1 MGIHGNLRTLLGH
14 FGLPKLKRTQR
25 WEETLKEDVRSL
37 GHGWS
42 IQEANG
48 KMRLKWRYVP
58 NQKDQSIMLP
68 FAWAENLRKAATTR
82 INNIY
87 NLTLEGHSLKAAAK
101 IADGKAPKV
110 ERDWATCLTN
120 FQTYKTEY
128 ENAITLK
135 TFEHDYEKVIK
146 DAVKLLE
153 SKDPPTTPADLIE
166 LCIKDWQ
173 PGTPTRK
180 RRTNSLCQFLEYCVT
195 RENAPVSWLPPKDR
209 KIHIGRK
216 TTKTKTQKKDP
227 LIDQEILILIEDLQT
242 TEAGNRWANALKLLT
257 VYGLRPVELTHL
269 QVKRDNKTNQIYLF
283 CSYEKRSGGG
293 ITKPRRLEPLPIENT
308 DWKLLPLLEAKLI
321 ELPKLSAEGNGV
333 AEQIRKYLE
342 RRSAWT
348 SLKAKVKAR
357 GEELGTYSFRHTY
370 SLRGHKLGIDSGSMA
385 DAMGHTLE
393 CHLRSY
399 PFATT
404 ATTQSAFDR
413 ARNKD
418 IYAAKGVS

>member
-1 MGIHGNLRTLLGH
+1 MNGNLRTFLGH
-14 FGLPKLKRTQR
+14 NPLPKIVRKQR

-68 FAWAENLRKAATTR
+68 FPWAENLRKAATTR

-101 IADGKAPKV
+101 IADGKAPKL
-110 ERDWATCLTN
+110 ERDWAACLTN
-120 FQTYKTEY
+120 FHRYKTEH
-128 ENAITLK
+128 ENAITQK
-135 TFEHDYEKVIK
+135 TFQHDYEKVIK
-146 DAVKLLE
+146 DAIKLLE

-180 RRTNSLCQFLEYCVT
+180 RRTNSLCQFLEYAVT

-227 LIDQEILILIEDLQT
+227 LTDQEILILIEDLQT

-269 QVKRDNKTNQIYLF
+269 QVKRDNKTNEIYLF

-308 DWKLLPLLEAKLI
+308 DWKLLPLLEAKII

-342 RRSAWT
+342 RRKAWT

-413 ARNKD
+413 ARSYSLQN
-418 IYAAKGVS
+418 SP

>member
-1 MGIHGNLRTLLGH
+1 MNGNLRTFLGH
-14 FGLPKLKRTQR
+14 NPLPKIVRKQR

-68 FAWAENLRKAATTR
+68 FSWAENLRKAATTR

-101 IADGKAPKV
+101 IADGKAPKI
-110 ERDWATCLTN
+110 ERDWAACLTN
-120 FQTYKTEY
+120 FHRYKTEH
-128 ENAITLK
+128 ENAITQK

-146 DAVKLLE
+146 DAVTLLE

-166 LCIKDWQ
+166 LCIRDWK

-209 KIHIGRK
+209 KTHIGIK
-216 TTKTKTQKKDP
+216 AANAKTQKKDP
-227 LIDQEILILIEDLQT
+227 LTDQEILILIEDLQT

-308 DWKLLPLLEAKLI
+308 DWKLLQLLEANLI

-342 RRSAWT
+342 RRSAWI

-413 ARNKD
+413 ARKVASNT
-418 IYAAKGVS
+418 YA

>member
-1 MGIHGNLRTLLGH
+1 MGMNGNLRTFLGH
-14 FGLPKLKRTQR
+14 NPLPKIVRKQR

-68 FAWAENLRKAATTR
+68 FPWAENLRKAATTR

-110 ERDWATCLTN
+110 ERDWAACLTN
-120 FQTYKTEY
+120 FHRYKTEH
-128 ENAITLK
+128 ENAITQK

-146 DAVKLLE
+146 DAVTLLE

-166 LCIKDWQ
+166 LCIRDWK

-180 RRTNSLCQFLEYCVT
+180 RRTNSLCQFLEYAVT

-209 KIHIGRK
+209 KTHIGRK
-216 TTKTKTQKKDP
+216 AANAKTQKKDP
-227 LIDQEILILIEDLQT
+227 LTDQEILILIEDLQT

-269 QVKRDNKTNQIYLF
+269 HVKETPKGEKYLF

-342 RRSAWT
+342 RRKCWT

-357 GEELGTYSFRHTY
+357 NEELGTYSFRHSY
-370 SLRGHKLGIDSGSMA
+370 SVRGHKLGIDSGSMA
-385 DAMGHTLE
+385 DAMGHSLE
-393 CHLRSY
+393 VHCREY
-399 PFATT
+399 PWATT
-404 ATTQSAFDR
+404 ATTQSAFQR
-413 ARNKD
+413 ARSSTLLN
-418 IYAAKGVS
+418 SP

>member
-1 MGIHGNLRTLLGH
+1 MNGNLRTFLGH
-14 FGLPKLKRTQR
+14 NPLPKIVRKQR

-68 FAWAENLRKAATTR
+68 FPWAENLRKAATTR

-101 IADGKAPKV
+101 IADGKAPKL
-110 ERDWATCLTN
+110 ERDWAACLTN
-120 FQTYKTEY
+120 FHRYKTEH
-128 ENAITLK
+128 ENAITQK
-135 TFEHDYEKVIK
+135 TFQHDYEKVIK
-146 DAVKLLE
+146 DAIKLLE

-180 RRTNSLCQFLEYCVT
+180 RRTNSLCQFLEYAVT
-195 RENAPVSWLPPKDR
+195 RENAPASWLPPKDR
-209 KIHIGRK
+209 KTYIGRK
-216 TTKTKTQKKDP
+216 AANTKTQKKDP
-227 LIDQEILILIEDLQT
+227 LIDQEILNLIEDLQT

-269 QVKRDNKTNQIYLF
+269 QVKRDNKTNEIYLF

-308 DWKLLPLLEAKLI
+308 DWKLLPLLEAKII

-342 RRSAWT
+342 RRKAWT

-413 ARNKD
+413 ARKVASNTC
-418 IYAAKGVS
+418 A

>member
-1 MGIHGNLRTLLGH
+1 MNGNLSPQLVRKP
-14 FGLPKLKRTQR
+14 LPKIKRKAR

-42 IQEANG
+42 VGEDKG
-48 KMRLKWRYVP
+48 KIRLKWRYVP

-68 FAWAENLRKAATTR
+68 FTWAENLRKAATTR

-101 IADGKAPKV
+101 IADGKAPKI
-110 ERDWATCLTN
+110 ERDWAACLTN
-120 FQTYKTEY
+120 FHRYKTEH
-128 ENAITLK
+128 ENAITQK

-146 DAVKLLE
+146 DAVTLLE

-166 LCIKDWQ
+166 LCIRDWK

-209 KIHIGRK
+209 KTHIGRK
-216 TTKTKTQKKDP
+216 AANAKTQKKDP
-227 LIDQEILILIEDLQT
+227 LTDQEILNLITDLQT

-269 QVKRDNKTNQIYLF
+269 HVKETPKGEKYLF

-308 DWKLLPLLEAKLI
+308 DWKLLPLLDAKII

-342 RRSAWT
+342 RRKCWA
-348 SLKAKVKAR
+348 SLKEKVKAR
-357 GEELGTYSFRHTY
+357 NEELGTYSFRHSY
-370 SLRGHKLGIDSGSMA
+370 SVRGHKLGIDSGSMA
-385 DAMGHTLE
+385 AAMGHSLE
-393 CHLRSY
+393 VHCREY
-399 PFATT
+399 PWATT
-404 ATTQSAFDR
+404 ATTQTAFDR
-413 ARNKD
+413 ARSSTLLN
-418 IYAAKGVS
+418 SP

>member
-1 MGIHGNLRTLLGH
+1 MGIHGNLRTFLGH
-14 FGLPKLKRTQR
+14 NPLPKIVRKQR

-58 NQKDQSIMLP
+58 NKKDQSIMLP
-68 FAWAENLRKAATTR
+68 FPWAENLRKAATTR

-87 NLTLEGHSLKAAAK
+87 NLTLEGHTLKAAAK

-110 ERDWATCLTN
+110 ERDWAACLTN
-120 FQTYKTEY
+120 FHRYKTEH
-128 ENAITLK
+128 ENAITQK

-146 DAVKLLE
+146 DAVTLLE

-166 LCIKDWQ
+166 LCIRDWK

-209 KIHIGRK
+209 KTHIGRK
-216 TTKTKTQKKDP
+216 AANAKTQKKDP
-227 LIDQEILILIEDLQT
+227 LTDQEILILIEDLQT

-269 QVKRDNKTNQIYLF
+269 HVKETPKGEKYLF

-308 DWKLLPLLEAKLI
+308 DWKLLPLLDAKII
-321 ELPKLSAEGNGV
+321 ELPKLSAKGNGV

-342 RRSAWT
+342 RKKTWT
-348 SLKAKVKAR
+348 SLKEKVKAR
-357 GEELGTYSFRHTY
+357 NEELGTYSFRHSY
-370 SLRGHKLGIDSGSMA
+370 SVRGHKLGIDSGSMA
-385 DAMGHTLE
+385 SAMGHSLE
-393 CHLRSY
+393 VHCRKY
-399 PFATT
+399 PWATT

-413 ARNKD
+413 ARNL
-418 IYAAKGVS
+418 VNH

>member
-1 MGIHGNLRTLLGH
+1 MGMNVILSPQLVRKP
-14 FGLPKLKRTQR
+14 LPKIKRKAR

-42 IQEANG
+42 VGEDKG
-48 KMRLKWRYVP
+48 KIRLKWRYIP

-101 IADGKAPKV
+101 IADGKAPKL
-110 ERDWATCLTN
+110 ERDWAACLTN

-135 TFEHDYEKVIK
+135 TFQHDYEKVIK
-146 DAVKLLE
+146 DAIKLLE

-180 RRTNSLCQFLEYCVT
+180 RRTNSLCQFLEYAVT

-209 KIHIGRK
+209 KTYIGRK
-216 TTKTKTQKKDP
+216 AANTKTQKKDP
-227 LIDQEILILIEDLQT
+227 LIDQEILNLIEDLQT

-342 RRSAWT
+342 RRSAWI

-413 ARNKD
+413 ARNL
-418 IYAAKGVS
+418 VNH

>member
-1 MGIHGNLRTLLGH
+1 M
-14 FGLPKLKRTQR
+14 PKIKRKAR

-42 IQEANG
+42 VGEDKG
-48 KMRLKWRYVP
+48 KIRLKLRYVP
-58 NQKDQSIMLP
+58 NQKDQSITLP

-82 INNIY
+82 INHIY
-87 NLTLEGHSLKAAAK
+87 NYTLEGHSLKVAAK
-101 IADGKAPKV
+101 IADGKAPKL
-110 ERDWATCLTN
+110 ERDWTACLTN

-146 DAVKLLE
+146 DAIKLLE

-209 KIHIGRK
+209 KTYIGRK
-216 TTKTKTQKKDP
+216 AANTKTQKKDP
-227 LIDQEILILIEDLQT
+227 LIDQEILNLIEDLQT

-321 ELPKLSAEGNGV
+321 ELPKTLGNHPDDGEPILSAIGPYGPYLKHNKSYANISNLEEFLSIGMNRAVELISDQAKKVSKSKGPSV
-333 AEQIRKYLE
+333 MRIIGEHPDGGDVQLMTGRYGPYLKYKK
-342 RRSAWT
+342 T
-348 SLKAKVKAR
+348 NV
-357 GEELGTYSFRHTY
+357 
-370 SLRGHKLGIDSGSMA
+370 GI
-385 DAMGHTLE
+385 
-393 CHLRSY
+393 
-399 PFATT
+399 
-404 ATTQSAFDR
+404 
-413 ARNKD
+413 KD
-418 IYAAKGVS
+418 TKFWLNCCQC

>member
-1 MGIHGNLRTLLGH
+1 M
-14 FGLPKLKRTQR
+14 PKKKRKAR

-37 GHGWS
+37 ARGWS
-42 IQEANG
+42 VQEDKG
-48 KMRLKWRYVP
+48 KIRLKLRYVP
-58 NQKDQSIMLP
+58 NQKDQSITLP

-82 INNIY
+82 INHIY
-87 NLTLEGHSLKAAAK
+87 NYTLEGHSLKAAAK
-101 IADGKAPKV
+101 IADGKAPKL
-110 ERDWATCLTN
+110 ERDWAACLTN
-120 FQTYKTEY
+120 FHRYKTEH
-128 ENAITLK
+128 ENAITQK

-146 DAVKLLE
+146 DAVTLLE

-166 LCIKDWQ
+166 LCIRDWK

-209 KIHIGRK
+209 KTHIGRK
-216 TTKTKTQKKDP
+216 AANAKTQKKDP
-227 LIDQEILILIEDLQT
+227 LTDQEILILIEDLQT

-269 QVKRDNKTNQIYLF
+269 HVKETPKGEKYLF

-308 DWKLLPLLEAKLI
+308 DWKLLTLLDAKII

-342 RRSAWT
+342 RRKAWT

-357 GEELGTYSFRHTY
+357 NEELGTYSFRH
-370 SLRGHKLGIDSGSMA
+370 SFSVRGHKLGIDSGSMA
-385 DAMGHTLE
+385 SAMGHSLE
-393 CHLRSY
+393 VHCREY
-399 PFATT
+399 PWATT
-404 ATTQSAFDR
+404 ATTQAAFNE
-413 ARNKD
+413 ARLSHSILSN
-418 IYAAKGVS
+418 GQ

>member
-1 MGIHGNLRTLLGH
+1 MNGNLRTFLGH
-14 FGLPKLKRTQR
+14 NPLPKIVRKQR

-68 FAWAENLRKAATTR
+68 FSWAENLRKAATTR

-101 IADGKAPKV
+101 IADGKAPKI
-110 ERDWATCLTN
+110 ERDWAACLTN
-120 FQTYKTEY
+120 FHRYKTEH
-128 ENAITLK
+128 ENAITQK

-146 DAVKLLE
+146 DAVTLLE

-166 LCIKDWQ
+166 LCIRDWK

-209 KIHIGRK
+209 KTHIGRK
-216 TTKTKTQKKDP
+216 AANAKTQKKDP
-227 LIDQEILILIEDLQT
+227 LTDQEILILIEDLQT

-308 DWKLLPLLEAKLI
+308 DWKLLQLLEANLI

-342 RRSAWT
+342 RRSAWI

-413 ARNKD
+413 ARKVASNT
-418 IYAAKGVS
+418 YA

>member
-1 MGIHGNLRTLLGH
+1 M
-14 FGLPKLKRTQR
+14 PKKKRKAR
-25 WEETLKEDVRSL
+25 WEETLREDVRSL
-37 GHGWS
+37 ARGWS
-42 IQEANG
+42 VQEDKG
-48 KMRLKWRYVP
+48 KIRLKLRYVP
-58 NQKDQSIMLP
+58 NQKDQSITLP

-101 IADGKAPKV
+101 IADGKAPKI
-110 ERDWATCLTN
+110 ERDWAACLTN
-120 FQTYKTEY
+120 FHRYKTEH
-128 ENAITLK
+128 ENAITQK

-146 DAVKLLE
+146 DAVTLLE

-166 LCIKDWQ
+166 LCIRDWK

-209 KIHIGRK
+209 KTHIGRK
-216 TTKTKTQKKDP
+216 AAKTKTQKKDP
-227 LIDQEILILIEDLQT
+227 LTDQEILILIEDLQT

-257 VYGLRPVELTHL
+257 VYGLRPVEITHL
-269 QVKRDNKTNQIYLF
+269 HVKQTPKGKKYLF

-308 DWKLLPLLEAKLI
+308 DWKLLPLLDAKII
-321 ELPKLSAEGNGV
+321 ELPKLSSEGNGV

-342 RRSAWT
+342 RRKCWT
-348 SLKAKVKAR
+348 SLKEKVKAR
-357 GEELGTYSFRHTY
+357 NEELGTYSFRHSY
-370 SLRGHKLGIDSGSMA
+370 SVRGHKLGIDSGSMA
-385 DAMGHTLE
+385 SAMGHSLE
-393 CHLRSY
+393 VHCREY
-399 PFATT
+399 PWATT

-413 ARNKD
+413 ARKVASNT
-418 IYAAKGVS
+418 YA

>member
-1 MGIHGNLRTLLGH
+1 MNGNLSPQLVRKP
-14 FGLPKLKRTQR
+14 LPKIKRKAR

-42 IQEANG
+42 VGEDKG
-48 KMRLKWRYVP
+48 KIRLKLRYVQ
-58 NQKDQSIMLP
+58 NQKDQSITLP
-68 FAWAENLRKAATTR
+68 FSWAENLRKAATTR

-101 IADGKAPKV
+101 IADGKAPKL
-110 ERDWATCLTN
+110 ERDWAACLTN
-120 FQTYKTEY
+120 FHRYKTEH
-128 ENAITLK
+128 ENAITQK
-135 TFEHDYEKVIK
+135 TFQHDYEKVIK
-146 DAVKLLE
+146 DAIKLLE

-180 RRTNSLCQFLEYCVT
+180 RRTNSLCQFLEYAVT
-195 RENAPVSWLPPKDR
+195 RENAPASWLPPKDR
-209 KIHIGRK
+209 KTYIGRK
-216 TTKTKTQKKDP
+216 AANTKTQKKDP
-227 LIDQEILILIEDLQT
+227 LIDQEILNLIEDLQT

-269 QVKRDNKTNQIYLF
+269 QVKRDNKTNEIYLF

-308 DWKLLPLLEAKLI
+308 DWKLLPLLEAKII

-342 RRSAWT
+342 RRKAWT

-413 ARNKD
+413 ARKVASNTC
-418 IYAAKGVS
+418 A

>member
-1 MGIHGNLRTLLGH
+1 MGIHGNLRTFLGH
-14 FGLPKLKRTQR
+14 NPLPKIVRKQR

-110 ERDWATCLTN
+110 ERDWAACLTN
-120 FQTYKTEY
+120 FHRYKTEH
-128 ENAITLK
+128 ENAITQK

-146 DAVKLLE
+146 DAVTLLE

-166 LCIKDWQ
+166 LCIRDWK

-209 KIHIGRK
+209 KTHIGRK
-216 TTKTKTQKKDP
+216 AANAKTQKKDP
-227 LIDQEILILIEDLQT
+227 LTDQEILILIEDLQT

-269 QVKRDNKTNQIYLF
+269 HVKETPKGEKYLF

-308 DWKLLPLLEAKLI
+308 DWKLLPLLDAKII

-342 RRSAWT
+342 RRKAWT

-357 GEELGTYSFRHTY
+357 GEELGTYSFRHSY
-370 SLRGHKLGIDSGSMA
+370 SVRGHKLGIDSGSMA
-385 DAMGHTLE
+385 SAMGHSLE
-393 CHLRSY
+393 VHCREY
-399 PFATT
+399 PWATT
-404 ATTQSAFDR
+404 ATTQSAFQR
-413 ARNKD
+413 ARSSTLLN
-418 IYAAKGVS
+418 SP

>member
-1 MGIHGNLRTLLGH
+1 MGIHGNLRTFLGH
-14 FGLPKLKRTQR
+14 NPLPKIVRKQR

-68 FAWAENLRKAATTR
+68 FSWAENLRKAATTR

-101 IADGKAPKV
+101 IADGKAPKI
-110 ERDWATCLTN
+110 ERDWAACLTN
-120 FQTYKTEY
+120 FHRYKTEH
-128 ENAITLK
+128 ENAITQK

-146 DAVKLLE
+146 DAVTLLE

-166 LCIKDWQ
+166 LCIRDWK

-209 KIHIGRK
+209 KTHIGRK
-216 TTKTKTQKKDP
+216 AANAKTQKKDP
-227 LIDQEILILIEDLQT
+227 LTDQEILILIEDLQT

-308 DWKLLPLLEAKLI
+308 DWKLLQLLEANLI

-342 RRSAWT
+342 RRSAWI

-413 ARNKD
+413 ARKVASNT
-418 IYAAKGVS
+418 YA

>member
-1 MGIHGNLRTLLGH
+1 M
-14 FGLPKLKRTQR
+14 PKKKRKAR

-37 GHGWS
+37 ARGWS
-42 IQEANG
+42 VQEDKG
-48 KMRLKWRYVP
+48 KIRLKLRYVP
-58 NQKDQSIMLP
+58 NQKDQSITLP

-82 INNIY
+82 INHIY
-87 NLTLEGHSLKAAAK
+87 NYTLEGHSLKAAAK
-101 IADGKAPKV
+101 IADGKAPKL
-110 ERDWATCLTN
+110 ERDWAACLTN
-120 FQTYKTEY
+120 FHRYKTEH
-128 ENAITLK
+128 ENAITQK

-166 LCIKDWQ
+166 LCIRDWN
-173 PGTPTRK
+173 PGTTTRK

-209 KIHIGRK
+209 KTHIGRK
-216 TTKTKTQKKDP
+216 AANAKTQKKDP
-227 LIDQEILILIEDLQT
+227 LTDQEILILIEDLQT

-269 QVKRDNKTNQIYLF
+269 HVKETPKGKKYLF

-293 ITKPRRLEPLPIENT
+293 ITKTRRLEPLPIENT
-308 DWKLLPLLEAKLI
+308 DWKLLPLLEAKII

-342 RRSAWT
+342 RRKCWT
-348 SLKAKVKAR
+348 SLKEKVKAR
-357 GEELGTYSFRHTY
+357 NEELGTYSFRHSY
-370 SLRGHKLGIDSGSMA
+370 SVRGHKLGIDSGSMA
-385 DAMGHTLE
+385 SAMGHSLE
-393 CHLRSY
+393 VHCREY
-399 PFATT
+399 PWCTD

-413 ARNKD
+413 ARKVVNNT
-418 IYAAKGVS
+418 YA

>member
-1 MGIHGNLRTLLGH
+1 MNGNLRTFLGH
-14 FGLPKLKRTQR
+14 NPLPKIVRKQR

-48 KMRLKWRYVP
+48 KMRLKWRYIP

-101 IADGKAPKV
+101 IADGKAPKI
-110 ERDWATCLTN
+110 ERDWAACLTN
-120 FQTYKTEY
+120 FHRYKTEH
-128 ENAITLK
+128 ENAITQK

-146 DAVKLLE
+146 DAVTLLE

-166 LCIKDWQ
+166 LCIRDWK

-209 KIHIGRK
+209 KTHIGRK
-216 TTKTKTQKKDP
+216 AANAKTQKKDP
-227 LIDQEILILIEDLQT
+227 LTDQEILILIEDLQT

-308 DWKLLPLLEAKLI
+308 DWKLLQLLEANLI

-342 RRSAWT
+342 RRSAWI

-413 ARNKD
+413 ARKVASNT
-418 IYAAKGVS
+418 YA

>member
-1 MGIHGNLRTLLGH
+1 
-14 FGLPKLKRTQR
+14 LPKIVRKQR

-101 IADGKAPKV
+101 IADGKAPKI
-110 ERDWATCLTN
+110 ERNWAACLTN
-120 FQTYKTEY
+120 FHRYKTEH
-128 ENAITLK
+128 ENAITQK

-146 DAVKLLE
+146 DAVTLLE

-166 LCIKDWQ
+166 LCIRDWK

-180 RRTNSLCQFLEYCVT
+180 RRTNSLCQFLEYCVM

-209 KIHIGRK
+209 KTHIGRK
-216 TTKTKTQKKDP
+216 AANAKTQKKDP
-227 LIDQEILILIEDLQT
+227 LTDQEILILIEDLQT

-269 QVKRDNKTNQIYLF
+269 HVKETPKGEKYLF

-308 DWKLLPLLEAKLI
+308 DWKLLPLLDAKII

-342 RRSAWT
+342 RRKAWT

-357 GEELGTYSFRHTY
+357 NEELGTYSFRHSY
-370 SLRGHKLGIDSGSMA
+370 SVRGHKLGIDSGSMA
-385 DAMGHTLE
+385 SAMGHSLE
-393 CHLRSY
+393 VHCREY
-399 PFATT
+399 PWATT

-413 ARNKD
+413 ARKVANNT
-418 IYAAKGVS
+418 YT

>member
-1 MGIHGNLRTLLGH
+1 M
-14 FGLPKLKRTQR
+14 PKKKRKAR

-37 GHGWS
+37 ARGWS
-42 IQEANG
+42 VQEDKG
-48 KMRLKWRYVP
+48 KIRLKLRYVP
-58 NQKDQSIMLP
+58 NQKDQSITLP

-82 INNIY
+82 INHIY
-87 NLTLEGHSLKAAAK
+87 NYTLEGHSLKAAAK
-101 IADGKAPKV
+101 IADGKAPKL
-110 ERDWATCLTN
+110 ERDWAACLTN

-146 DAVKLLE
+146 DAIKLLE

-180 RRTNSLCQFLEYCVT
+180 RRTNSLCQFLEYSVT

-209 KIHIGRK
+209 KTYIGRK
-216 TTKTKTQKKDP
+216 AANTKTQKKDP
-227 LIDQEILILIEDLQT
+227 LIDQEILNLIEDLQT

-269 QVKRDNKTNQIYLF
+269 QVKTDNKTNQIYLF

-308 DWKLLPLLEAKLI
+308 DCKLLQLLEANLI

-413 ARNKD
+413 ARNL
-418 IYAAKGVS
+418 VNH

>member
-1 MGIHGNLRTLLGH
+1 
-14 FGLPKLKRTQR
+14 LPKKKRKAR

-37 GHGWS
+37 ARGWS
-42 IQEANG
+42 VQEDKG
-48 KMRLKWRYVP
+48 KIRLKLRYVP
-58 NQKDQSIMLP
+58 NQKDQSITLP

-82 INNIY
+82 INHIY
-87 NLTLEGHSLKAAAK
+87 NYTLEGHSLKAAAK
-101 IADGKAPKV
+101 IADGKAPKL
-110 ERDWATCLTN
+110 ERDWAACLTN

-128 ENAITLK
+128 ENAITLR

-180 RRTNSLCQFLEYCVT
+180 RRTNSLCQYLEYCVT

-227 LIDQEILILIEDLQT
+227 LTDQEILILIEDLQT
-242 TEAGNRWANALKLLT
+242 TEAGNRWANALKLIAE
-257 VYGLRPVELTHL
+257 YGLRPVEIKYLHVRT
-269 QVKRDNKTNQIYLF
+269 DNKTNEQYLW

-308 DWKLLPLLEAKLI
+308 DWKLLSLLEAGLL

-342 RRSAWT
+342 RRSAWI

-357 GEELGTYSFRHTY
+357 SEQLGTYSFRH
-370 SLRGHKLGIDSGSMA
+370 SFSVRGHKLGIDSGSMA
-385 DAMGHTLE
+385 AAMGHSLE
-393 CHLRSY
+393 VHCREY
-399 PFATT
+399 PWATT
-404 ATTQSAFDR
+404 ATTQAAFNE
-413 ARNKD
+413 ARLSHSILSN
-418 IYAAKGVS
+418 GQQ

>member
-1 MGIHGNLRTLLGH
+1 MGIHGNLRTFLGH
-14 FGLPKLKRTQR
+14 NPLPKIVRKQR

-101 IADGKAPKV
+101 IADGKAPKL
-110 ERDWATCLTN
+110 ERDWAACLTN

-146 DAVKLLE
+146 DAIKLLE

-180 RRTNSLCQFLEYCVT
+180 RRTNSLCQFL
-195 RENAPVSWLPPKDR
+195 
-209 KIHIGRK
+209 
-216 TTKTKTQKKDP
+216 
-227 LIDQEILILIEDLQT
+227 
-242 TEAGNRWANALKLLT
+242 
-257 VYGLRPVELTHL
+257 
-269 QVKRDNKTNQIYLF
+269 
-283 CSYEKRSGGG
+283 
-293 ITKPRRLEPLPIENT
+293 
-308 DWKLLPLLEAKLI
+308 
-321 ELPKLSAEGNGV
+321 
-333 AEQIRKYLE
+333 
-342 RRSAWT
+342 
-348 SLKAKVKAR
+348 
-357 GEELGTYSFRHTY
+357 
-370 SLRGHKLGIDSGSMA
+370 
-385 DAMGHTLE
+385 
-393 CHLRSY
+393 
-399 PFATT
+399 
-404 ATTQSAFDR
+404 
-413 ARNKD
+413 
-418 IYAAKGVS
+418 

>member
-1 MGIHGNLRTLLGH
+1 M
-14 FGLPKLKRTQR
+14 PKKKRKAR

-37 GHGWS
+37 ARGWS
-42 IQEANG
+42 VQEDKG
-48 KMRLKWRYVP
+48 KIRLKLRYVP
-58 NQKDQSIMLP
+58 NQKDQSITLP

-101 IADGKAPKV
+101 IADGKAPKL
-110 ERDWATCLTN
+110 ERDWAACLTN

-146 DAVKLLE
+146 DAVTLLE

-166 LCIKDWQ
+166 LCIKNWQ
-173 PGTPTRK
+173 PGSATRK
-180 RRTNSLCQFLEYCVT
+180 RRTNSLCQFLEYAVT

-227 LIDQEILILIEDLQT
+227 LTDQEILILIEDLQT

-308 DWKLLPLLEAKLI
+308 DWKLLQLLEAKLI

-342 RRSAWT
+342 RRSAWI

-413 ARNKD
+413 ARSYSLQK
-418 IYAAKGVS
+418 SP

>member
-1 MGIHGNLRTLLGH
+1 MHGNLRTFLGH
-14 FGLPKLKRTQR
+14 NLLPKIVRKQR

-110 ERDWATCLTN
+110 ERDWAACLTN
-120 FQTYKTEY
+120 FHRYKTEH
-128 ENAITLK
+128 ENAITQK
-135 TFEHDYEKVIK
+135 TFQHDYEKVIK
-146 DAVKLLE
+146 GAVTLLE

-166 LCIKDWQ
+166 LCIRDWK

-209 KIHIGRK
+209 KTHIGRK
-216 TTKTKTQKKDP
+216 AANAKTQKKDP
-227 LIDQEILILIEDLQT
+227 LTDKEITDLITDIST
-242 TEAGNRWANALKLLT
+242 TETGNRWANVLKLLT

-269 QVKRDNKTNQIYLF
+269 HVKETPKGEKYLF

-308 DWKLLPLLEAKLI
+308 DWKLLPLLDAKII

-342 RRSAWT
+342 RRKAWT

-357 GEELGTYSFRHTY
+357 NEELGTYSFRHSY
-370 SLRGHKLGIDSGSMA
+370 SVRGHKLGIDSGSMA
-385 DAMGHTLE
+385 SAMGHSLE
-393 CHLRSY
+393 VHCREY
-399 PFATT
+399 PWATT
-404 ATTQSAFDR
+404 ATTQSAFDK
-413 ARNKD
+413 ARNL
-418 IYAAKGVS
+418 VH

>member
-1 MGIHGNLRTLLGH
+1 MGIHGNLRTFLGH
-14 FGLPKLKRTQR
+14 NPLPEIVRKQI
-25 WEETLKEDVRSL
+25 WEVTLKEDVRSL

-42 IQEANG
+42 VQEANG
-48 KMRLKWRYVP
+48 KMRLKLRYVP

-68 FAWAENLRKAATTR
+68 FAWAKNLRKAATTR

-101 IADGKAPKV
+101 IADGKAPKL
-110 ERDWATCLTN
+110 ERDWAACLTN

-146 DAVKLLE
+146 DAVTLLQ

-166 LCIKDWQ
+166 LCIKNWQ
-173 PGTPTRK
+173 PGSATRK
-180 RRTNSLCQFLEYCVT
+180 RRTNSLCQFLEYAVT

-227 LIDQEILILIEDLQT
+227 LTDQEILNLIEDLQT

-257 VYGLRPVELTHL
+257 VYGLRPVELTCLH
-269 QVKRDNKTNQIYLF
+269 VKQTPKGKKYLF
-283 CSYEKRSGGG
+283 CSYQKRSGRGL
-293 ITKPRRLEPLPIENT
+293 TKPRELEPLPIDGT
-308 DWKLLPLLEAKLI
+308 DWKLLSLFEAGLL

-342 RRSAWT
+342 RRSAWI
-348 SLKAKVKAR
+348 SLKAKVAAR
-357 GEELGTYSFRHTY
+357 NEELGIYSFRHSY
-370 SLRGHKLGIDSGSMA
+370 SVRGHRAGIDSGSMA
-385 DAMGHTLE
+385 NAMGHSLDVHNSE
-393 CHLRSY
+393 Y
-399 PFATT
+399 PYSTNE
-404 ATTQSAFDR
+404 TTQSAFDR
-413 ARNKD
+413 ARSYSLQK
-418 IYAAKGVS
+418 SP

>member
-1 MGIHGNLRTLLGH
+1 MNGNLRTFLGH
-14 FGLPKLKRTQR
+14 NPLPKIVRKQR

-68 FAWAENLRKAATTR
+68 FSWAENLRKAATTR

-101 IADGKAPKV
+101 IADGKAPKI
-110 ERDWATCLTN
+110 ERDWAACLTN
-120 FQTYKTEY
+120 FHRYKTEH
-128 ENAITLK
+128 ENAITQK

-146 DAVKLLE
+146 DAVTLLE

-166 LCIKDWQ
+166 LCIRDWK

-209 KIHIGRK
+209 KTHIGRK
-216 TTKTKTQKKDP
+216 AANAKTQKKHP
-227 LIDQEILILIEDLQT
+227 LTDLEILHLIEDLQT

-308 DWKLLPLLEAKLI
+308 DWKLLQLLEANLI

-342 RRSAWT
+342 RRSAWI

-413 ARNKD
+413 ARKVASNT
-418 IYAAKGVS
+418 YA